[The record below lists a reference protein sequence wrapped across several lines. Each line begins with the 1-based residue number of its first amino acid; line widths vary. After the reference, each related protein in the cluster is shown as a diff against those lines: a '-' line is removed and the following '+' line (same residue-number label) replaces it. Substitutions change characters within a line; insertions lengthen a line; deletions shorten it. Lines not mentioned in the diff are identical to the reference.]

1 MGNRMNVSAIKDN
14 FKLRVIFENALKIIY
29 IGLWGIKV
37 SVILKN
43 FHIIITSSVN
53 HSFLQ

>member
-1 MGNRMNVSAIKDN
+1 MGNHMNVSAIKDN

-37 SVILKN
+37 SAILKN
-43 FHIIITSSVN
+43 FHISQVV
-53 HSFLQ
+53 